1 MKILFLTHRVPF
13 PPDRGDRIR
22 SYNIIKFLAQH
33 HAISLMAVSHEP
45 VRRKSYEVLQQYCDS
60 VEIVKINSKVNTL
73 RSGLHLFTKDPL
85 TLPAF
90 YSRRFRN
97 AVQVKLQKK
106 EFDLIYIY
114 SSSMAQY
121 VLDAGP
127 ILKLMDFIDVDS
139 QKWFDYA
146 ARARQPMKAVY
157 YREGIRL
164 RSFEKKVAAL
174 CDQNLFTSES
184 ELKIFREFAPDAR
197 AMTLPNGVDLTREPT
212 RAYRPNKLVFVGSM
226 DYFPNVDAMLYF
238 TGEILPLIRKEVP
251 DVELFI
257 VGRNPSSQVKALE
270 RLKNV
275 TVTGDV
281 DEVGSYLQDAA
292 ASVIPLRIAR
302 GIQNKILEAMAHG
315 VPVITTDA
323 ALNGI
328 MAKPGRDLLTADDT
342 HDFAQKVVAVLKD
355 RCMRNHLATDAL
367 RLVQQDY
374 RWETRLQK
382 LEESIASIC
391 RPSN

>member
-1 MKILFLTHRVPF
+1 
-13 PPDRGDRIR
+13 
-22 SYNIIKFLAQH
+22 
-33 HAISLMAVSHEP
+33 
-45 VRRKSYEVLQQYCDS
+45 
-60 VEIVKINSKVNTL
+60 VEIVKINSNVNTL
-73 RSGLHLFTKDPL
+73 RIGLHLFTKDPL

-90 YSRRFRN
+90 YSRRFHN
-97 AVQVKLQKK
+97 TVQAKLQKK

-121 VLDAGP
+121 VLDAEP

-146 ARARQPMKAVY
+146 ARARQPLKAVY

-197 AMTLPNGVDLTREPT
+197 AMTLPNGVALTLEPT

-238 TGEILPLIRKEVP
+238 TGEILPLIRKEIL

-257 VGRNPSSQVKALE
+257 VGRNPSSQVKALQ

-275 TVTGDV
+275 TVTRDV
-281 DEVGSYLQDAA
+281 NEVGSYLQDAA

-315 VPVITTDA
+315 VPVITTRA

-328 MAKPGRDLLTADDT
+328 TAKPGRDLLTGDDA
-342 HDFAQKVVAVLKD
+342 HDFAQKTVAVLKD
-355 RCMRNHLATDAL
+355 RCMRNQLATNAL
-367 RLVQQDY
+367 RLVQQEY

-391 RPSN
+391 RSTNCTRVFRETC